1 MYVAVKGGEAAIL
14 ATHERVAEARR
25 GDAAVPEISVAQIRE
40 QQALACARVMN
51 EGSLYDAD
59 LAALALKQAQGDV
72 IEGAFLMRAYR
83 TTLPRFGSS
92 EPVDTAKMAIR
103 RRVSATYKD
112 LPGGQVL
119 GPTYDYTHRLFDF
132 ALMDEGAGSARD
144 PLPPAC
150 GGEGLGMGGSAA
162 RQADPD
168 QRSGFAA
175 PHPNPPHRK
184 RGEGD
189 RRVEP
194 LDPHMPRVPD
204 ILGAEGLMEPETAPE
219 GDPRPFDLTR
229 EPVSFPADRD
239 VRLQAMA
246 RGDEG
251 FLLGLGYSVQR
262 GFGGNHPFVGE
273 IRVGEVS
280 VEFVPEELGFAVDL
294 GEITLTE
301 CQMVNQFAGSKDVPP
316 QFTRG
321 YGLAFGHSERK
332 AMSMSLVDRALKARE
347 FGEAAE
353 YPAQQDEF
361 VLYHSDNV
369 EAAGFV
375 EHLKLPHYVDFQ
387 GELELI
393 RRIRREREARLAAE
407 PETLPEAAE

>member
-14 ATHERVAEARR
+14 ATHDLVAEARR
-25 GDAAVPEISVAQIRE
+25 GDEAVPEISVAQIRE
-40 QQALACARVMN
+40 QQGLSCARVMN
-51 EGSLYDAD
+51 EGSLYDPD
-59 LAALALKQAQGDV
+59 LAALALKQAQGDA
-72 IEGAFLMRAYR
+72 IEAAFLMRAYR

-92 EPVDTAKMAIR
+92 EPVDTAAMAIR

-132 ALMDEGAGSARD
+132 ALMDTPDVMVGLDPTISSKQGQPHSSGDARVKPGHD
-144 PLPPAC
+144 V
-150 GGEGLGMGGSAA
+150 
-162 RQADPD
+162 
-168 QRSGFAA
+168 
-175 PHPNPPHRK
+175 K
-184 RGEGD
+184 
-189 RRVEP
+189 P
-194 LDPHMPRVPD
+194 LDATMPRVPD
-204 ILGAEGLMEPETAPE
+204 ILGAEGLMEAEEPPE

-229 EPVSFPADRD
+229 EPVSFPAERD

-262 GFGGNHPFVGE
+262 GFGGSHPFVGE
-273 IRVGEVS
+273 IRVGEVG

-301 CQMVNQFAGSKDVPP
+301 CQMVNQFAGSKDVSP

-321 YGLAFGHSERK
+321 YGLSFGHSERK

-347 FGEAAE
+347 FGEAAD

-375 EHLKLPHYVDFQ
+375 EHLQ

-393 RRIRREREARLAAE
+393 RRIRREREERLARGAD
-407 PETLPEAAE
+407 ETLPEAAE

>member
-14 ATHERVAEARR
+14 ATHDLVAEARR
-25 GDAAVPEISVAQIRE
+25 GDPAVPEISVAQIRE

-51 EGSLYDAD
+51 EGSLYDQD
-59 LAALALKQAQGDV
+59 LAALALKQSQGDV
-72 IEGAFLMRAYR
+72 IEAAFLMRAYR

-92 EPVDTAKMAIR
+92 EPLDTAAMAIR

-132 ALMDEGAGSARD
+132 GLMDSPAVMAGLDPAISGRDGAGTSVSGDARVKPEHD
-144 PLPPAC
+144 DLKA
-150 GGEGLGMGGSAA
+150 
-162 RQADPD
+162 
-168 QRSGFAA
+168 
-175 PHPNPPHRK
+175 
-184 RGEGD
+184 
-189 RRVEP
+189 P
-194 LDPHMPRVPD
+194 LDATMPRVPD
-204 ILGAEGLMEPETAPE
+204 ILGAEGLMEAEEPPE

-229 EPVSFPADRD
+229 DPVSFPADRD
-239 VRLQAMA
+239 VRLQSMA

-262 GFGGNHPFVGE
+262 GFGGTHPFVGE
-273 IRVGEVS
+273 VRVGEVA

-294 GEITLTE
+294 GDVTLTE
-301 CQMVNQFAGSKDVPP
+301 CQMVNQFQGSKEVPP

-321 YGLAFGHSERK
+321 YGLVFGHSERK
-332 AMSMSLVDRALKARE
+332 AMSMSLVDRALKARD
-347 FGEAAE
+347 FGEATN

-361 VLYHSDNV
+361 VLYHADNV

-393 RRIRREREARLAAE
+393 RRIRREREERLAQEQNAE
-407 PETLPEAAE
+407 EPDTMPEAAE

>member
-14 ATHERVAEARR
+14 ATHDLVAEARR
-25 GDAAVPEISVAQIRE
+25 GDPAVPEISVAQIRE

-51 EGSLYDAD
+51 EGSLYDQD

-72 IEGAFLMRAYR
+72 IEAAFLMRAYR

-92 EPVDTAKMAIR
+92 APLDTAAMAIR

-132 ALMDEGAGSARD
+132 ALMDSPAVMAGLDPAISGRDGGGTSVSGDARVKPEHD
-144 PLPPAC
+144 
-150 GGEGLGMGGSAA
+150 GLKA
-162 RQADPD
+162 
-168 QRSGFAA
+168 
-175 PHPNPPHRK
+175 
-184 RGEGD
+184 
-189 RRVEP
+189 P
-194 LDPHMPRVPD
+194 LDATMPRVPD
-204 ILGAEGLMEPETAPE
+204 ILGAEGLMEAEEPPE

-229 EPVSFPADRD
+229 DPVSFPADRD
-239 VRLQAMA
+239 VRLQSMA

-262 GFGGNHPFVGE
+262 GFGGSHPFVGE
-273 IRVGEVS
+273 VRVGEVA

-294 GEITLTE
+294 GDITLTE
-301 CQMVNQFAGSKDVPP
+301 CQMVNQFQGSKEVPP

-321 YGLAFGHSERK
+321 YGLVFGHSERK
-332 AMSMSLVDRALKARE
+332 AMSMSLVDRALKARD
-347 FGEAAE
+347 FGEAPT

-361 VLYHSDNV
+361 VLYHADNV

-393 RRIRREREARLAAE
+393 RRIRREREERLAREQDVKE
-407 PETLPEAAE
+407 PDTMPEAAE

>member
-14 ATHERVAEARR
+14 ATHDLVAEARR
-25 GDAAVPEISVAQIRE
+25 GDESVPEITVAQIRE

-51 EGSLYDAD
+51 EGSLYDGD
-59 LAALALKQAQGDV
+59 LAALALKQSQGDV
-72 IEGAFLMRAYR
+72 IEAAFLMRAYR

-92 EPVDTAKMAIR
+92 EPLDTARMAIR

-132 ALMDEGAGSARD
+132 ALMDNESVLAGPDPTISAPQAGD
-144 PLPPAC
+144 
-150 GGEGLGMGGSAA
+150 A
-162 RQADPD
+162 RHA
-168 QRSGFAA
+168 
-175 PHPNPPHRK
+175 
-184 RGEGD
+184 
-189 RRVEP
+189 P
-194 LDPHMPRVPD
+194 LDTHMPRVPD
-204 ILGAEGLMEPETAPE
+204 ILGAEGLMEPEVPPE

-239 VRLQAMA
+239 VRLQSMA

-262 GFGGNHPFVGE
+262 GFGNSHPFVGE
-273 IRVGEVS
+273 IRVGEVA
-280 VEFVPEELGFAVDL
+280 VEFVPEELGFTVDL
-294 GEITLTE
+294 GDITLTE

-321 YGLAFGHSERK
+321 YGLAFGHAERK
-332 AMSMSLVDRALKARE
+332 AMSMSLVDRALKCRE

-393 RRIRREREARLAAE
+393 RRIHREREERLAKDAE
-407 PETLPEAAE
+407 KLPEAAE

>member
-14 ATHERVAEARR
+14 ATHDLIAQARR
-25 GDAAVPEISVAQIRE
+25 GDEAVPELSVAQIRE
-40 QQALACARVMN
+40 QQGLACARVMN
-51 EGSLYDAD
+51 EGSLYDMD

-72 IEGAFLMRAYR
+72 IEAAFLMRAYR

-92 EPVDTAKMAIR
+92 EPVDTAAMAIR

-132 ALMDEGAGSARD
+132 ALMEGHDVLVGLD
-144 PLPPAC
+144 PTIS
-150 GGEGLGMGGSAA
+150 GREGLTSPVPHSPGEA
-162 RQADPD
+162 RVTPEHDVA
-168 QRSGFAA
+168 
-175 PHPNPPHRK
+175 
-184 RGEGD
+184 
-189 RRVEP
+189 P
-194 LDPHMPRVPD
+194 LDSHMPRVPD
-204 ILGAEGLMEPETAPE
+204 ILGAEGLMEPETPPE

-280 VEFVPEELGFAVDL
+280 VEFTPEELGFAVDL

-301 CQMVNQFAGSKDVPP
+301 CQMVNQFTGSKEVAP

-321 YGLAFGHSERK
+321 YGLAFGHAERK
-332 AMSMSLVDRALKARE
+332 AMSMSLVDRALKCRE
-347 FGEAAE
+347 FGEAAT

-393 RRIRREREARLAAE
+393 RRITREREERMARENE
-407 PETLPEAAE
+407 PLQEAAE

>member
-14 ATHERVAEARR
+14 ATHDLVAEARR
-25 GDAAVPEISVAQIRE
+25 GDEAVPELAVAQIRE
-40 QQALACARVMN
+40 QMGLACARVMN
-51 EGSLYDAD
+51 EGSLYDPD
-59 LAALALKQAQGDV
+59 LAALALKQAQGDA
-72 IEGAFLMRAYR
+72 IEAAFLMRAYR

-92 EPVDTAKMAIR
+92 EPVDTARMAIR

-132 ALMDEGAGSARD
+132 ALMDSDSPATTPAAGT
-144 PLPPAC
+144 
-150 GGEGLGMGGSAA
+150 
-162 RQADPD
+162 Q
-168 QRSGFAA
+168 
-175 PHPNPPHRK
+175 
-184 RGEGD
+184 
-189 RRVEP
+189 P
-194 LDPHMPRVPD
+194 LDSFMPRVPD
-204 ILGAEGLMEPETAPE
+204 ILGAEGLMEAETPPE

-229 EPVSFPADRD
+229 EPIAFPAGRD
-239 VRLQAMA
+239 VRLQSMA

-251 FLLGLGYSVQR
+251 FMLGLAYSVQR
-262 GFGGNHPFVGE
+262 GFGNTHPFVGE

-301 CQMVNQFAGSKDVPP
+301 CQMVNQFAGSKEVPP

-332 AMSMSLVDRALKARE
+332 AMSMSLVDRALKSRE

-393 RRIRREREARLAAE
+393 RRIRREREERLASENE
-407 PETLPEAAE
+407 PLPEAAE

>member
-14 ATHERVAEARR
+14 ATHDLVAQARR
-25 GDAAVPEISVAQIRE
+25 GDESLPELAVAQIRE
-40 QQALACARVMN
+40 QMGLACARVMN
-51 EGSLYDAD
+51 EGSLYDPE
-59 LAALALKQAQGDV
+59 LAALALKQAQGDA
-72 IEGAFLMRAYR
+72 IEAAFLMRAFR

-92 EPVDTAKMAIR
+92 EPLDTARMAIR
-103 RRVSATYKD
+103 RRISATYKD

-132 ALMDEGAGSARD
+132 ALMEPRQAPS
-144 PLPPAC
+144 PLA
-150 GGEGLGMGGSAA
+150 GEGW
-162 RQADPD
+162 
-168 QRSGFAA
+168 
-175 PHPNPPHRK
+175 
-184 RGEGD
+184 GEGSRD
-189 RRVEP
+189 AAAQSLKAANDSDLSDPSSAPSGHLLPQGEKEREP
-194 LDPHMPRVPD
+194 LDAFMPRVPD
-204 ILGAEGLMEPETAPE
+204 ILGAEGLMEAEAPPE

-229 EPVSFPADRD
+229 EPVSFPAGRD

-273 IRVGEVS
+273 IRVGEVA

-301 CQMVNQFAGSKDVPP
+301 CQMVNQFTGSKDVPP

-332 AMSMSLVDRALKARE
+332 AMSMSLVDRALKGRE
-347 FGEAAE
+347 FGEAAD

-393 RRIRREREARLAAE
+393 RRIRKEQAERQAYARGE
-407 PETLPEAAE
+407 QLPEAAE

>member
-14 ATHERVAEARR
+14 ATHDLVAQARR
-25 GDAAVPEISVAQIRE
+25 GDETIPEISVAQIRE

-51 EGSLYDAD
+51 EGSLCDAD

-72 IEGAFLMRAYR
+72 IEAAFLMRAYR

-92 EPVDTAKMAIR
+92 EPVDTARMAIR

-132 ALMDEGAGSARD
+132 ALMDEEGQPASGAEPHG
-144 PLPPAC
+144 PLPT
-150 GGEGLGMGGSAA
+150 
-162 RQADPD
+162 ADCLD
-168 QRSGFAA
+168 Q
-175 PHPNPPHRK
+175 
-184 RGEGD
+184 
-189 RRVEP
+189 
-194 LDPHMPRVPD
+194 HMPRVPD
-204 ILGAEGLMEPETAPE
+204 ILGAEGLMEAEEPPD

-280 VEFVPEELGFAVDL
+280 VEFIPEELGFAVDL

-301 CQMVNQFAGSKDVPP
+301 CQMVNQFTGSKDVAP

-321 YGLAFGHSERK
+321 YGLAFGHAERK
-332 AMSMSLVDRALKARE
+332 AMSMSLVDRALKCRE
-347 FGEAAE
+347 FGEAAT

-361 VLYHSDNV
+361 VMYHSDNV
-369 EAAGFV
+369 EVAGFV

-387 GELELI
+387 AELALVRKMRTDI
-393 RRIRREREARLAAE
+393 EATQNINTGSLRDAA
-407 PETLPEAAE
+407 

>member
-14 ATHERVAEARR
+14 ATHDLVAEARR
-25 GDAAVPEISVAQIRE
+25 GDPAIAEIEVAQIRE
-40 QQALACARVMN
+40 QLGLAVARVMN
-51 EGSLYDAD
+51 EGSLYDRD
-59 LAALALKQAQGDV
+59 LAALALKQAQGDA
-72 IEGAFLMRAYR
+72 IEAAFLIRAFR

-92 EPVDTAKMAIR
+92 LPVETSRMAIR
-103 RRVSATYKD
+103 RRISAAYKD

-132 ALMDEGAGSARD
+132 ALMEGGNAPEAPQARAS
-144 PLPPAC
+144 LA
-150 GGEGLGMGGSAA
+150 ET
-162 RQADPD
+162 
-168 QRSGFAA
+168 
-175 PHPNPPHRK
+175 
-184 RGEGD
+184 
-189 RRVEP
+189 
-194 LDPHMPRVPD
+194 MPRVPD
-204 ILGAEGLMEPETAPE
+204 ILGAEGLMEPETPPE
-219 GDPRPFDLTR
+219 GDPTPFDLTR
-229 EPVSFPADRD
+229 QPVSFPADRD

-246 RGDEG
+246 RSDEG

-262 GFGGNHPFVGE
+262 GFGGNHPFAGE
-273 IRVGEVS
+273 IRMGEVS
-280 VEFVPEELGFAVDL
+280 VEFVPEELGFPVDL

-332 AMSMSLVDRALKARE
+332 AMSMALVDRALKSRE
-347 FGEAAE
+347 FGEAAD

-393 RRIRREREARLAAE
+393 RRIRAEREARLAPE
-407 PETLPEAAE
+407 PTPIQEAAE